1 MPLLITEAN
10 VTRKLSFKSNEYPA
24 NFTVKWK
31 CQSASRKKLPN
42 AELRAKLLWCFH
54 LQSSQGAASFPIT
67 YARYTDLHKHRQLI
81 DPFCAP
87 KPKTGYRN
95 QDDEYWFA
103 RKLNSLTRHCNL
115 PINININRC
124 QRFPCREQTSR
135 GRGWM
140 LKPIARSPD
149 QRSHKQKKKKN
160 SLKSPAKH
168 TKQKPL
174 KTNARLRRRRRQR
187 SGHALYKINW
197 AYLLEFIKRFTAQA
211 DVQRFEIR
219 DPKSK
224 IRNPKARAPHRVR
237 PPVIYWSTTTTTR
250 QFTAFGCSFFLAS
263 RARRLSSINNIR
275 KKNKEKK
282 NQTKLTAHQN
292 NALLPFVYE
301 TRIYQTNVKNWWNTK
316 PSIDY
321 VKSASVWVRYNSNI
335 C

>member
-124 QRFPCREQTSR
+124 QRFP
-135 GRGWM
+135 
-140 LKPIARSPD
+140 L
-149 QRSHKQKKKKN
+149 QRTN
-160 SLKSPAKH
+160 ITWPGVNAKANR
-168 TKQKPL
+168 T
-174 KTNARLRRRRRQR
+174 
-187 SGHALYKINW
+187 
-197 AYLLEFIKRFTAQA
+197 
-211 DVQRFEIR
+211 
-219 DPKSK
+219 
-224 IRNPKARAPHRVR
+224 
-237 PPVIYWSTTTTTR
+237 
-250 QFTAFGCSFFLAS
+250 
-263 RARRLSSINNIR
+263 
-275 KKNKEKK
+275 
-282 NQTKLTAHQN
+282 
-292 NALLPFVYE
+292 
-301 TRIYQTNVKNWWNTK
+301 
-316 PSIDY
+316 
-321 VKSASVWVRYNSNI
+321 
-335 C
+335 